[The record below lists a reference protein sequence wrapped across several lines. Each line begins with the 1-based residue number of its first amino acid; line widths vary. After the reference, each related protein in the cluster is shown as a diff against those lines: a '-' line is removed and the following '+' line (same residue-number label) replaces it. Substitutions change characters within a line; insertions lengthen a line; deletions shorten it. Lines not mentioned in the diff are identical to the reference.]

1 MKTIALMQFGDP
13 SNFTALEAPT
23 PAVVPRHLLIRVV
36 AASVNPVD
44 TKFRKNGPPIAPAL
58 PAVLGCDVAGVVD
71 AVGEGVDGFRV
82 GDEVYACAGG
92 VRGLGGAYAEY
103 LLADARLVALKPKTL
118 SLREAAALPLVSITA
133 WEGLFDRAKLQAG
146 ETVLVHGGAGGVG
159 HVALQLAKLT
169 GAKVFATVSSTAK
182 ADIARRLGADEVINY
197 REETVEQY
205 VARATGGKGFDVVFD
220 GIGAANLPNSLA
232 AAGLGGRVAS
242 IVTSG
247 QQDITAMHG
256 KGLTLHAVFMLVPM
270 IYNVGRERHGRI
282 LRELAAHVD
291 AGRVKPL
298 LDPRRFTL
306 DQVADAHRH
315 LESGQAVGKIVI
327 DVAA

>member
-1 MKTIALMQFGDP
+1 MALTQFGDV
-13 SNFTALEAPT
+13 SNFTIMDAPT
-23 PAVVPRHLLIRVV
+23 PAVAPGRLLIRVV

-71 AVGEGVDGFRV
+71 AVGDGVDGFRV

-92 VRGLGGAYAEY
+92 VRGQGGAYAEY

-133 WEGLFDRAKLQAG
+133 WEGLFDRARLQAG
-146 ETVLVHGGAGGVG
+146 ETILVHGGAGGVG

-169 GAKVFATVSSTAK
+169 GAKVFATVSSPAK
-182 ADIARRLGADEVINY
+182 AEIARGLGADEVINY

-205 VARATGGKGFDVVFD
+205 VARATGGRGFDVVFD

-232 AAGLGGRVAS
+232 AAGVGGRVAS

-247 QQDITAMHG
+247 QQDITAMHA

-270 IYNVGRERHGRI
+270 IYDVGRERHGRI

-298 LDPRRFTL
+298 IDPRRFTL
-306 DQVADAHRH
+306 DQVPDAHRH